1 VTQDPNAFLKGAKMP
16 NFKFDVGASVTGVI
30 KDMSVKQQID
40 FDTDQPKFWDDG
52 GPMMQLVVTLATALR
67 DPSIEND
74 NGMRRIYVKGKLQQA
89 VLDAVNVTHPEGLEV
104 GGQLTV
110 TNTGLGEPKKKGANA
125 PRLYSASYVPA
136 ATVALQAGQTTT
148 AAPQI
153 PQQQVASPP
162 VVQQQPVAAVPS
174 APPAV
179 DPAAAAAAIAAL
191 TPEQRAALGLPPA

>member
-1 VTQDPNAFLKGAKMP
+1 MTQDPNAFLKGAKMP
-16 NFKFDVGASVTGVI
+16 NFKFDVGASITGVI
-30 KDMSVKQQID
+30 KDMAVKQQID
-40 FDTDQPKFWDDG
+40 FDTEQPKFWDDG
-52 GPMMQLVVTLATALR
+52 GPMMQLVVSLATTLR

-89 VLDAVNVTHPEGLEV
+89 VLDAVNVTHPEGLEI

-136 ATVALQAGQTTT
+136 ATVALQAGQTATPPTT
-148 AAPQI
+148 PQI

-162 VVQQQPVAAVPS
+162 VQQPVAAVPS

-191 TPEQRAALGLPPA
+191 TPEQRAALGLPLA